1 MKVAVLDTSA
11 LIRLFVPDGPL
22 PEGLEEL
29 VALALRAEA
38 VLYVPGMALAEA
50 AQVLRK
56 KEKAGYLTASE
67 ADEILQAV
75 LELPL
80 ELISE
85 RALVTDALALSRGTG
100 LTVYDALF
108 VALAQKKR
116 GELVTGDA
124 EVARAWGRAR
134 RAP

>member
-38 VLYVPGMALAEA
+38 VLYVPGVALAEA

-56 KEKAGYLTASE
+56 KEKAGYLTPAE
-67 ADEILQAV
+67 ADLILQA
-75 LELPL
+75 LLDLPL
-80 ELISE
+80 DLVSE
-85 RALVTDALALSRGTG
+85 RALATDAMALARATG

-108 VALAQKKR
+108 VALAKKKR
-116 GELVTGDA
+116 GELVTADGA
-124 EVARAWGRAR
+124 VARVWGRSN
-134 RAP
+134 P